1 MWTNAFVSTVLILFI
16 IATPVMADIDSMLD
30 NVVSGVYVQ
39 EPGVY
44 KSPSATTMSLG
55 SVSFRLKNDVLGKP
69 AFSVTPPRAA
79 LSCSGMDFD
88 AGMIS
93 MLNLDVF
100 EQLLSQGGASLSW
113 GIMIGLVYSLPGVAE
128 SWQKLQE
135 YARLGQKI
143 FQSPCEMGK
152 IIGSSLGD
160 KIWDKESAKKSSEK
174 VTDGTTSVFAEAMKK
189 ITKHLEVGDFVQ
201 TFPYG
206 SLQKAGI
213 TDKDIQD
220 LLASWFGIL
229 DVWLIDSNKNRVS
242 SNDLTRK
249 LDTVCGEQ
257 CGPDNVGFDFKVRLV
272 TNINALMHGGKMELY
287 SCVGGI
293 TGNSCDGGI
302 DKQEK
307 SVIGLK
313 KKIRDKLI
321 AIREQLKDANSQNLN
336 YIAQKFVD
344 TTVNTNDPN
353 AVAGTAQ
360 GAELF
365 AFSRI
370 APNFFDVMGYSAIL
384 SKSQDPTL
392 QQMADNVINNTSEFL
407 ALQLI
412 MHVAKQAYE
421 AVGNSIGSDNKVIKG
436 VPAEM
441 FNVYRNSIEEGV
453 RAMSAYVKDMND
465 IYQTHVNAYDR
476 YRSLKIYAN
485 DSVVKN
491 FGEGVRLFKK

>member
-1 MWTNAFVSTVLILFI
+1 MKYIQIAILLIVII
-16 IATPVMADIDSMLD
+16 IAAPVMADIDNMLD

-44 KSPSATTMSLG
+44 KSPSSATMSLG

-79 LSCSGMDFD
+79 ISCSGMDFD

-113 GIMIGLVYSLPGVAE
+113 GIMIGMVYSLPGVSE

-152 IIGSSLGD
+152 LIGADIGA
-160 KIWDKESAKKSSEK
+160 KIWDKEAAQKSSQK

-189 ITKHLEVGDFVQ
+189 IAKHLEVGDFVQ

-229 DVWLIDSNKNRVS
+229 DIWLLDNNGNRIS
-242 SNDLTRK
+242 SSDLTKK

-257 CGPDNVGFDFKVRLV
+257 CGPDNVGHNFKVRLL

-287 SCVGGI
+287 SCSGGI

-302 DKQEK
+302 SRQEK

-313 KKIRDKLI
+313 KKISDKLKNL
-321 AIREQLKDANSQNLN
+321 RYNLKDSTGSELKAK
-336 YIAQKFVD
+336 AQDASNF
-344 TTVNTNDPN
+344 TS
-353 AVAGTAQ
+353 AVTGEGTGGLAGS
-360 GAELF
+360 EIF
-365 AFSRI
+365 AFAQI
-370 APNFFDVMGYSAIL
+370 APNFFDVMNYSSIL
-384 SKSQDPTL
+384 SKSTDPSV
-392 QQMADNVINNTSEFL
+392 QQTADKIIENTAEFL
-407 ALQLI
+407 SLQLI
-412 MHVAKQAYE
+412 MHIAKQAYE

-453 RAMSAYVKDMND
+453 KATSAYVKDIND
-465 IYQTHVNAYDR
+465 IYQTHINAYDR
-476 YRSLKIYAN
+476 YKGLKIYAN